1 MRQEHKVLVLAHP
14 GFGKEKQP
22 KEKGLDEGFDFRQ
35 QICVRIQS
43 RLLWAE
49 TGCLKIKK
57 NSIFYI
63 FLNYFI

>member
-1 MRQEHKVLVLAHP
+1 MLVLAHP

-57 NSIFYI
+57 IVF
-63 FLNYFI
+63 FTYF

>member
-1 MRQEHKVLVLAHP
+1 MLVLAHP

-57 NSIFYI
+57 K
-63 FLNYFI
+63 